1 MPDMIFADDFKDQPF
16 WWDAAPRP
24 VWPERPLPSHVDVAI
39 VGSGY
44 TGLSAA
50 LTLARN
56 GREPFVFEAGAVGE
70 AASTRSAGHVG
81 RQLKWNFGELVEKY
95 GEASAARFYREMG
108 VAQDYLKSL
117 IEDEQIACQF
127 YISNR
132 YLAAH
137 SARAYEKL
145 AQSVE
150 PLRRD
155 IKLETTMV
163 PRAEQHNYVGS
174 DGYHGGQIVHGTGM
188 LHAALYHQGLMER
201 VISAGVPLAPHT
213 RVTDIARDQ
222 SRFIV
227 STPRGRVVAKAVIV
241 ATNAH
246 TGADGNVMRHFRK
259 RLIPI
264 KTYIAASEPLPKAR
278 LERIIPSG
286 IPVIDTHKVVYH
298 IQWTPDATR
307 ILIGGKAGR
316 EFGGVR
322 GAAEALHAHF
332 TALFPDLRGARLS
345 HAWDGYFAF
354 TFDYV
359 PHIGVHE
366 GVHYA
371 LGCCAAGVPM
381 GTYLGHKVALK
392 LIGHED
398 AATVFDN
405 REFPT
410 LPLYSGNPWFIPA
423 VMSWYDAKDRL
434 RG

>member
-1 MPDMIFADDFKDQPF
+1 MTIFTGDFKEEPY

-24 VWPERPLPSHVDVAI
+24 AWPERALPSTVDVAV

-56 GREPFVFEAGAVGE
+56 GREPFVFEAGAIGE

-81 RQLKWNFGELVEKY
+81 RQLKWSFSELVEKY
-95 GEASAARFYREMG
+95 GADTAAHLYREMG

-117 IEDEQIACQF
+117 IESEQIACQF

-137 SARAYEKL
+137 SPRAYEKL
-145 AQSVE
+145 AKSVE

-155 IKLETTMV
+155 IGLETTMV
-163 PRAEQHNYVGS
+163 PRAEQHKYVGS
-174 DGYHGGQIVHGTGM
+174 DGYYGGQVVHGTGM
-188 LHAALYHQGLMER
+188 LHAALYHQGLLDR
-201 VISAGVPLAPHT
+201 VVSSGVTIAPHA
-213 RVTDIARDQ
+213 RVTNVARDGD
-222 SRFIV
+222 RFVV
-227 STPRGRVVAKAVIV
+227 STVRGRTVARNVIL

-246 TGADGNVMRHFRK
+246 TGPEGTVMRHLRR
-259 RLIPI
+259 RLIPVR
-264 KTYIAASEPLPKAR
+264 TYAATTETLPKAQ
-278 LERIIPSG
+278 LDRIIPSG
-286 IPVIDTHKVVYH
+286 IPVIDTHKVVFH
-298 IQWTPDATR
+298 IQWSPDATR
-307 ILIGGKAGR
+307 IIMGGKAGR
-316 EFGGVR
+316 DWGGIR
-322 GAAEALHAHF
+322 GAASGLHAHF

-371 LGCCAAGVPM
+371 LGCCATGVPM
-381 GTYLGHKVALK
+381 GTYLGHKIALK
-392 LIGHED
+392 VIGHKD

-405 REFPT
+405 RAFPT
-410 LPLYSGNPWFIPA
+410 MPLYTGDPWFVPA

-434 RG
+434 LG